1 MEKKAFLI
9 SLGLSVF
16 AMYLV
21 WAYVSEEDKRLRDLY
36 ADFSPMVVAAND
48 ILQYQTIRPTDV
60 EVISVPKAMVPPGRI
75 YDPKDVIDAVAAV
88 PIMKGEHVLD
98 NKLIS
103 KNVYSGLNTQISLG
117 RRAIS
122 IPVNPKSAVG
132 YMIQPGNRVDVAAH
146 FDYKSKGVTV
156 SEVKVFMQDL
166 LVLASGRTI
175 QSEAP
180 KGVDQNL
187 MRQMVGET
195 GAQKPEEVA
204 RIRDALNFA
213 KQDQN
218 FQTVTLE
225 VTPEQAQQLVY
236 VLTTFGDT
244 MILMLRNNDDR
255 QLSRTATTN
264 LYDIM
269 GEDSYLV
276 RSQRLPPPE
285 NVPRARFFDFVGDRP
300 EPVY

>member
-21 WAYVSEEDKRLRDLY
+21 WSYISEEDKRLRDLY
-36 ADFSPMVVAAND
+36 ADFSPMVVASND

-60 EVISVPKAMVPPGRI
+60 EVISVPRAMVPPGRI

-103 KNVYSGLNTQISLG
+103 KNVYSGLNTQISHG

-146 FDYKSKGVTV
+146 FEYKAKGITV

-166 LVLASGRTI
+166 IVLASGRTI

-180 KGVDQNL
+180 KGVDQAL
-187 MRQMVGET
+187 LRQVMGEMS
-195 GAQKPEEVA
+195 GRQEEA
-204 RIRDALNFA
+204 TKFRDALNMV

-225 VTPEQAQQLVY
+225 VTPEQAQQIVY
-236 VLTTFGDT
+236 VLTTFGDSL
-244 MILMLRNNDDR
+244 ILMLRNNDDR

-285 NVPRARFFDFVGDRP
+285 NVPRARFYDFVGDRP